1 MSDHIIVDDCNS
13 CNYQLL
19 FYFGDEN
26 MDTFSVIMRYSRSFL
41 EKRLKQYDINY
52 NEQIIIMY
60 ISKNVNT
67 NQDSIAKNFM
77 TDKGTV
83 AKTIKKLEDKGFIL
97 RKENPSNKRE
107 NIITLSAKG
116 REVIN
121 HMNTL
126 LTEWQE
132 IVFKDFD
139 EEEIDQMKKLKGKIL
154 KNIASEED
162 R

>member
-1 MSDHIIVDDCNS
+1 MSTII
-13 CNYQLL
+13 L
-19 FYFGDEN
+19 FGDEN

-41 EKRLKQYDINY
+41 EKRLKRYDISY
-52 NEQIIIMY
+52 NEQIMIMY
-60 ISKNVNT
+60 ISKKEHT

-83 AKTIKKLEDKGFIL
+83 AKAIKKLEDRGFIL

-121 HMNTL
+121 HMNML
-126 LTEWQE
+126 LKEWQE
-132 IVFKDFD
+132 IVFKDFS